1 MIKNMPRVLLID
13 DDERLSDLL
22 GQFFSRYDIDFSSAA
37 RPSLG
42 LEKLSQEYFDLV
54 ILDVM
59 LPEMD
64 GFEVCKEIRK
74 QSSIP
79 IIMLTAKGE
88 VMDRIIGLEL
98 GADDYLSKPFEPR
111 ELLARIHTILKRTS
125 QQANSDEVLDFGSLI
140 VDTQLREAKLDG
152 STLPLSSSEYELL
165 KLLAKQP
172 NKTLSRDEILNQLRG
187 FEIEIYTRAV
197 DILISRL
204 RQKLK
209 PYDFIK
215 TVRSRGYCFAGKQ
228 Q

>member
-1 MIKNMPRVLLID
+1 MPHVLLID

-22 GQFFSRYDIDFSSAA
+22 GQFFSRYDIDLDSAS
-37 RPSLG
+37 RPSIG
-42 LEKLSQEYFDLV
+42 LKKIFREHFDLV

-74 QSSIP
+74 KSNIP

-125 QQANSDEVLDFGSLI
+125 QQINSDEVLNFGSLVI
-140 VDTQLREAKLDG
+140 DTQLREAKLDG

-215 TVRSRGYCFAGKQ
+215 TIRSRGYCFSGKQ